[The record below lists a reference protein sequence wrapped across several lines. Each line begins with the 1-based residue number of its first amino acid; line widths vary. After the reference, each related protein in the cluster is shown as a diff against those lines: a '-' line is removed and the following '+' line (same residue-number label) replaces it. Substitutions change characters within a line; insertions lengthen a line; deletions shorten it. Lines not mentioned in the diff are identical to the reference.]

1 MRRGPGDARAE
12 SSAGF
17 TLLEVLIAF
26 AILSVAVVA
35 VIQGFAQ
42 GLRLLKVAGD
52 HQRAVLLAD
61 QKAREVVNP
70 IEAHDKGQEG
80 AFDWER
86 TVSIV
91 TTPDLERT
99 PATRKWHVYQ
109 IDVKVRWSDTRGV
122 QVVTLRTSAERP
134 SRGTS
139 LTGTTR

>member
-1 MRRGPGDARAE
+1 MRRDPGESHAS

-17 TLLEVLIAF
+17 TLLEVLVAF

-35 VIQGFAQ
+35 MIQGFAQ

-70 IEAHDKGQEG
+70 VVAHDKGQEG

-109 IDVKVRWSDTRGV
+109 IDVKVRWGDTRGV
-122 QVVTLRTSAERP
+122 QVVTLRIAAERP
-134 SRGTS
+134 AAGTP